1 MSSPER
7 SGANRA
13 YEEPYYSQYSGR
25 GNAVT
30 SIIDEEQGYGII
42 ECKRTTIINIFF
54 LGSDASLA
62 DDQYAMY
69 GVKGLGR
76 IPHAA
81 NQMYDPTR

>member
-1 MSSPER
+1 MKLCSILLDTVVVLSSCINQQSYIFVSIDGYMSSPER

-54 LGSDASLA
+54 SW
-62 DDQYAMY
+62 
-69 GVKGLGR
+69 
-76 IPHAA
+76 
-81 NQMYDPTR
+81 